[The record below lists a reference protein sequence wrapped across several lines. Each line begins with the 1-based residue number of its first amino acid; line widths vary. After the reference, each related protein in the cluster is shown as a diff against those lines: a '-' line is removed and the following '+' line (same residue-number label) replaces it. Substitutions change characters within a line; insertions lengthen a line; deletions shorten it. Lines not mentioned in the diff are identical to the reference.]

1 MVRIATYDLDE
12 NQIKPYFELKTVLQ
26 IRVFYAAQ
34 QLNGITFKERKDI
47 PVNHDD
53 VSVHEFFEENSEALG
68 LFYPNYFA
76 RPSKRGSAWRSNFI
90 TQSKLYDKKSV
101 IYNVCNY
108 PKPADGEPALLTF
121 DELTKMFHE
130 FGHALHGFFADQQ
143 YPSLSGTSVARNFV
157 EFPFQFKENWS
168 LYPEIL
174 KNYALH
180 YHTEKQIP

>member
-1 MVRIATYDLDE
+1 
-12 NQIKPYFELKTVLQ
+12 
-26 IRVFYAAQ
+26 
-34 QLNGITFKERKDI
+34 
-47 PVNHDD
+47 
-53 VSVHEFFEENSEALG
+53 
-68 LFYPNYFA
+68 
-76 RPSKRGSAWRSNFI
+76 
-90 TQSKLYDKKSV
+90 
-101 IYNVCNY
+101 
-108 PKPADGEPALLTF
+108 
-121 DELTKMFHE
+121 MFHE